1 MEHPQA
7 TRSPWPDRRRRALQ
21 LRERHPFAAEVLTLY
36 LALLDVQ
43 EPAFAAAAGAAPGQ
57 ARAMASELL
66 PRVIEATTAAG
77 PAKLVESAVA
87 RRYAADLDDVIDR
100 WLRGAEQS
108 AVDRYLARAA
118 CGPVLEAMEPAA
130 LAVLCPGERGARRCP
145 DCGGPPQLGYFALTD
160 EALVTGPRHLVCARC
175 AASWVHPRMVCA
187 ACGEETS
194 ARLPV
199 YSEAERFPHARID
212 ACETCRRYLL
222 GFDLR
227 RDAEAVPVVDEL
239 AALPLD
245 LYASE
250 RGLRKVTPNAM
261 GF

>member
-1 MEHPQA
+1 MELPEE
-7 TRSPWPDRRRRALQ
+7 TRSPWPDRRRRAQQ
-21 LRERHPFAAEVLTLY
+21 LRDRHPFAAEVLTLY

-43 EPAFAAAAGAAPGQ
+43 EPAFEAAAGRPPAA
-57 ARAMASELL
+57 ARDLARELL
-66 PRVIEATTAAG
+66 PRVIDATAAAG
-77 PAKLVESAVA
+77 PSKLAESAVA
-87 RRYAADLDDVIDR
+87 RFHSADLDDVIGR

-108 AVDRYLARAA
+108 LVDRYLARAA
-118 CGPVLEAMEPAA
+118 CSPVLEAMEPAA
-130 LAVLCPGERGARRCP
+130 LSVLCPGERGARRCP
-145 DCGGPPQLGYFALTD
+145 RCGGPPQLGFFALSGED
-160 EALVTGPRHLVCARC
+160 LVTGPRHLVCARC

-187 ACGEETS
+187 GCGEEAS

-212 ACETCRRYLL
+212 ACETCHRYVLA
-222 GFDLR
+222 FDLR

-245 LYASE
+245 LYAKE
-250 RGLRKVTPNAM
+250 RGLAKVTPNLM

>member
-1 MEHPQA
+1 MELPEE
-7 TRSPWPDRRRRALQ
+7 TRSPWAERRRRAQQ

-43 EPAFAAAAGAAPGQ
+43 EPAFEAAAGRPPDAARDL
-57 ARAMASELL
+57 ARDLL
-66 PRVIEATTAAG
+66 PRVIDATVAAG
-77 PAKLVESAVA
+77 PSKLAESAVA
-87 RRYAADLDDVIDR
+87 RFHSADLDDVIGR

-108 AVDRYLARAA
+108 LVDRYLARAA
-118 CGPVLEAMEPAA
+118 CSPVLEAMEPAA
-130 LAVLCPGERGARRCP
+130 LSVLCPEERGARRCP
-145 DCGGPPQLGYFALTD
+145 RCGGPPQLGFFALSGED
-160 EALVTGPRHLVCARC
+160 LVTGPRHLVCARC

-187 ACGEETS
+187 GCGEEAS

-199 YSEAERFPHARID
+199 YSEAERFPYARID
-212 ACETCRRYLL
+212 ACETCRRYLVA
-222 GFDLR
+222 FDLR

-245 LYASE
+245 LYAKE
-250 RGLRKVTPNAM
+250 RGLTKVSPNLM

>member
-1 MEHPQA
+1 MEQPEA
-7 TRSPWPDRRRRALQ
+7 TRTPWSERRRRAEQ
-21 LRERHPFAAEVLTLY
+21 LRERHPFAAEVLTLS

-43 EPAFAAAAGAAPGQ
+43 EPAFASAAGAPPET
-57 ARAMASELL
+57 ARALARELL
-66 PRVIEATTAAG
+66 PKVIDATAAAG
-77 PAKLVESAVA
+77 PATLTQRAVA
-87 RRYAADLDDVIDR
+87 RFHAADLDDVIDR

-118 CGPVLEAMEPAA
+118 CEPVLAAMSPAA
-130 LAVLCPGERGARRCP
+130 LSVLCAGDRGDRTCP
-145 DCGGPPQLGYFALTD
+145 HCGGPAQLGYFALSD

-187 ACGEETS
+187 GCGEETS
-194 ARLPV
+194 SRLPF
-199 YSEAERFPHARID
+199 YSEPELFPHARID

-222 GFDLR
+222 SFDLR
-227 RDAEAVPVVDEL
+227 KDAEAVPVVDEL

-245 LYASE
+245 LYAKE
-250 RGLRKVTPNAM
+250 RGLQKVTPNLM